1 MSTHLPSLTDAGH
14 DAHQIRRGL
23 ERAYTDAENAK
34 LRAIRRGWTDIAA
47 GIQEVLTRI
56 IILRESAEETRR
68 ANTPERFI
76 QGGAAGAAERRDP
89 AAAWHHARIVGDQ
102 SVDLSANPIDR

>member
-1 MSTHLPSLTDAGH
+1 MNGHLPSLTDAGH

-23 ERAYTDAENAK
+23 ERAYTDAEHAK
-34 LRAIRRGWTDIAA
+34 LRAMKRGWTDIAA

-68 ANTPERFI
+68 ANTPERFL
-76 QGGAAGAAERRDP
+76 QGGAAGAAERHAQKPMPVDTRDMVMAP
-89 AAAWHHARIVGDQ
+89 TETQ
-102 SVDLSANPIDR
+102 P